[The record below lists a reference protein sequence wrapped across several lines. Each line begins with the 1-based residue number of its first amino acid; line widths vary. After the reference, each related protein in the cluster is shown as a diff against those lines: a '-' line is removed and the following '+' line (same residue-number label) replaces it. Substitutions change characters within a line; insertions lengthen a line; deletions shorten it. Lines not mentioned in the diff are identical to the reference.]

1 MTAQPY
7 LAGAAFTDL
16 ARHGDRP
23 AVFTADGVLSYR
35 ELALRVDDVATRLG
49 TERRLVAL
57 AARNDLDSLVG
68 YLAALSAG
76 HALLLAPADKP
87 EALASLMG
95 AYDPDVLL
103 LPGDGDGRPA
113 LEERRF
119 GSRHELHPELALLL
133 STSGSTG
140 SPKLVRLSH
149 ANLSANAEAIA
160 EYLRIGPDDRAVTT
174 LPLHYCY
181 GLSVVNSHLVRGAGL
196 VLTDL
201 SVVDPCFWDLFRERR
216 ATSFAAVPYTFDLLE
231 RVGFAEADLPH
242 LRYVTQAGGRL
253 APEKVRSWAEA
264 GQRRG
269 WDLFVMYGATEATA
283 RMAYLPPD
291 LAAEYAETIGV
302 PVPGGTFRI
311 EPVDGLADGELV
323 YSGPNVMLGYAEHP
337 ADLALGREVH
347 ELRTGDLARL
357 HPNGLYEVVGR
368 RSRFVK
374 IVGLRVDL
382 GQVERIFADMG
393 ITAAAAGSDDGLV
406 VAVEGDHDAGTLAKI
421 LAGSVGLPR
430 AAVVIH
436 PVEALP
442 RLATGKVDYP
452 AVLGLAAA
460 DFTAPGAAA
469 PGVAAAGSGEATAA
483 KAEGPEDIQRIFAEA
498 LECSHVRDDDTF
510 VSLDG
515 DSLSYVAVS
524 VRLERVLGQLPPDWH
539 LIPVQELERRRK
551 PARRRL
557 VSFLE
562 TSIVVRA
569 AATVCIV
576 ATHVELFM
584 FQTAH
589 LLFVV
594 AGYNF
599 ARFQLADERVPRLR
613 RQLRGVA
620 RIVLPSMAFI
630 ALAYLLTDR
639 YTIANI
645 FLLNAIVGPEEVTTQ
660 WHFWFVELL
669 VYILLALAALM
680 AVPRV
685 DRWERRAPF
694 AFALG
699 LVAIALLSRYDIVD
713 PGLPKPP
720 PVFWLFALGWALARA
735 RTNVHRLTV
744 SAITLLTLP
753 GFFGSTVRDVTV
765 AAGILLLVWV
775 PALPVPAILRRV
787 TGWLAAASLYI
798 YLTHWLVYP
807 VLLPLNPVLAV
818 VGSLVVGV
826 GYWALCLWLPAAV
839 AGFRARRRN
848 ARITAETVMEQPRR
862 R

>member
-1 MTAQPY
+1 MTAQPD
-7 LAGAAFTDL
+7 LARAAFTDL

-23 AVFTADGVLSYR
+23 AVLTADGVLSYR
-35 ELALRVDDVATRLG
+35 ELAARVDDAAARLG
-49 TERRLVAL
+49 TARRLVVL
-57 AARNDLDSLVG
+57 AARNDLDSLVA

-76 HALLLAPADKP
+76 HVLLLAPADKP
-87 EALASLMG
+87 EALASLTH

-103 LPGDGDGRPA
+103 RSGDGHGVPV
-113 LEERRF
+113 LEERRN
-119 GSRHELHPELALLL
+119 GSRHHLHPELALLL

-149 ANLSANAEAIA
+149 TNLTANAEAIA
-160 EYLRIGPDDRAVTT
+160 EYLGIGPDDRAATT

-196 VLTDL
+196 VLTDF
-201 SVVDPCFWDLFRERR
+201 SVVDPCFWDLFRERQ

-231 RVGFAEADLPH
+231 RVGFADADLPN

-253 APEKVRSWAEA
+253 APEKVRAWTET

-291 LAAEYAETIGV
+291 LAADHAETIGV
-302 PVPGGTFRI
+302 PVPGGSFRI
-311 EPVDGLADGELV
+311 EPVEDLADGELV

-337 ADLALGREVH
+337 GDLALGREVH
-347 ELRTGDLARL
+347 ELRTGDLARR

-393 ITAAAAGSDDGLV
+393 ITAAAAGTDYRLV
-406 VAVEGDHDAGTLAKI
+406 VAVEGGHDGGLLAKTLAGTL
-421 LAGSVGLPR
+421 GLPR

-436 PVEALP
+436 AVEALP
-442 RLATGKVDYP
+442 RLTTGKVDYP
-452 AVLGLAAA
+452 AVLGLAAPA
-460 DFTAPGAAA
+460 L
-469 PGVAAAGSGEATAA
+469 AAAGAVGTARAATARPA
-483 KAEGPEDIQRIFAEA
+483 PGGPTPAGNPDDIRSIFAEA
-498 LECSHVRDDDTF
+498 LECPIVGDDDTF

-524 VRLERVLGQLPPDWH
+524 VQLERVLGQLPSDWH
-539 LIPVQELERRRK
+539 LLPVRELERRRK
-551 PARRRL
+551 PRRRSPF
-557 VSFLE
+557 SFLE
-562 TSIVVRA
+562 TSIVLRA
-569 AATVCIV
+569 VAIVCIV
-576 ATHVELFM
+576 ATHVELIM

-599 ARFQLADERVPRLR
+599 ARFQLADQRLPRLR
-613 RQLRGVA
+613 RQVRGVA
-620 RIVLPSMAFI
+620 RIVLPSTAFI
-630 ALAYLLTDR
+630 AVAYLLTDR
-639 YTIANI
+639 YSVANI
-645 FLLNAIVGPEEVTTQ
+645 FLLNAIVGPEQVTTQ

-669 VYILLALAALM
+669 VYILLAVAVLM
-680 AVPRV
+680 AVPWV
-685 DRWERRAPF
+685 DRLERCAPF

-735 RTNVHRLTV
+735 RTHFHRITV
-744 SAITLLTLP
+744 SVITLVTLP

-775 PALPVPAILRRV
+775 PALPVPVVLRRV

-807 VLLPLNPVLAV
+807 VLLSINPVLAV
-818 VGSLVVGV
+818 VGSLVLGV
-826 GYWALCLWLPAAV
+826 GYWALCRWLPTTAACKW
-839 AGFRARRRN
+839 AGRCFTSLLHPVERARL
-848 ARITAETVMEQPRR
+848 A
-862 R
+862 

>member
-1 MTAQPY
+1 MTAQPD
-7 LAGAAFTDL
+7 LARVAFADL

-23 AVFTADGVLSYR
+23 AVLTGDRVLSYR
-35 ELALRVDDVATRLG
+35 ELASRVGAVASRLG

-76 HALLLAPADKP
+76 HVLLLAPADKP
-87 EALASLMG
+87 EALASLVG

-103 LPGDGDGRPA
+103 RSGDGAGGPV
-113 LEERRF
+113 LEERHP

-149 ANLSANAEAIA
+149 TNVTANAEAIA
-160 EYLRIGPDDRAVTT
+160 EYLHIGPDDRAATT

-181 GLSVVNSHLVRGAGL
+181 GLSVVNSHLIRGAGL

-201 SVVDPCFWDLFRERR
+201 SVVDPCFWDLFRDRR
-216 ATSFAAVPYTFDLLE
+216 CTSFAAVPYTFDLLE
-231 RVGFAEADLPH
+231 RVGFAEKDLPH

-253 APEKVRSWAEA
+253 APEKVRSWAET

-291 LAAEYAETIGV
+291 LAADHPETIGV
-302 PVPGGTFRI
+302 PVPGGAFRI
-311 EPVDGLADGELV
+311 EPVEDLADGELV

-347 ELRTGDLARL
+347 ELRTGDLARR

-393 ITAAAAGSDDGLV
+393 IAAAAAGSDNSLV
-406 VAVEGDHDAGTLAKI
+406 VAVEGDHDAGMLTKVLS
-421 LAGSVGLPR
+421 GTVGLPR
-430 AAVVIH
+430 AAVAVH
-436 PVEALP
+436 AVESLP
-442 RLATGKVDYP
+442 RLATGKLDYP
-452 AVLGLAAA
+452 AVLSLTVS
-460 DFTAPGAAA
+460 DSAAA
-469 PGVAAAGSGEATAA
+469 PVADAQAT
-483 KAEGPEDIQRIFAEA
+483 EGPADIRRIFSET
-498 LECSHVRDDDTF
+498 LECSHVGDNDTF

-524 VRLERVLGQLPPDWH
+524 VRLEQALGQLPPDWH
-539 LIPVQELERRRK
+539 LIPVKELERRRK
-551 PARRRL
+551 PRRRGL

-562 TSIVVRA
+562 TSIVLRA
-569 AATVCIV
+569 AAIVCIV
-576 ATHVELFM
+576 ATHVELIT

-589 LLFVV
+589 LLFAV

-599 ARFQLADERVPRLR
+599 ARFQLAGEPVPRLR
-613 RQLRGVA
+613 RHLRGVA
-620 RIVLPSMAFI
+620 RIVVPSVAFI
-630 ALAYLLTDR
+630 AGAYLLTDD
-639 YTIANI
+639 YSIANV
-645 FLLNAIVGPEEVTTQ
+645 FLLNAMLGPQELTTQ
-660 WHFWFVELL
+660 WHFWFVEML
-669 VYILLALAALM
+669 VYILLALAVLL
-680 AVPRV
+680 AVPWV
-685 DRWERRAPF
+685 DRWERRGPF

-699 LVAIALLSRYDIVD
+699 LVALALLTRYDIVD
-713 PGLPKPP
+713 PGLPKPA
-720 PVFWLFALGWALARA
+720 PVFWLFALGWAAARA
-735 RTNVHRLTV
+735 RTQVQRWSV
-744 SAITLLTLP
+744 SIITLLTLP
-753 GFFGSTVRDVTV
+753 GFFGSTLRDATV

-775 PALPVPAILRRV
+775 PALPVPAVLRRV

-807 VLLPLNPVLAV
+807 VLLPLNPFLAV
-818 VGSLVVGV
+818 MGSIVFGA
-826 GYWALCLWLPAAV
+826 GYWSLCRWLPATAGRKKAGRCIKSMFRPPASRSQQTEPV
-839 AGFRARRRN
+839 AS
-848 ARITAETVMEQPRR
+848 P
-862 R
+862 